1 MRSLPCRLAA
11 LALLVFGWR
20 AAASVPT
27 DLLSGYTTQQWQ
39 SSDGLPEQTVQAFAQ
54 SPDGYLWIGTSGGL
68 LRFDGAHFVEYGRE
82 NTPAFLENSVFCL
95 TAGKN
100 GTLWIGTEGGGLIRF
115 SDGVFRLYSTNDGLS
130 DGFVRSVIE
139 DRTGAIWIGT
149 DNGLFRLANSRAD
162 HVTRIDS
169 TTDFAPI
176 AVHALLQDR
185 SGRIWVG
192 GCRLINLGTEL
203 GAGPREYKLPSHY
216 SENRVKSI
224 LQATDGTV
232 WVGTVSGLQQLRPGS
247 PAFSN
252 LPGIRGT
259 VRVLRQTLDGTLW
272 IGTIGRGAFT
282 YRSGVLTRVV
292 PYQPLPSSTVLSILE
307 DTTKNVWLGTEAGM
321 VRLSRTPVSLIPL
334 PDASDFET
342 ISADKDGSL
351 WVAST
356 KLFHLA
362 NGVAT
367 PFTLPQLRGARVR
380 NVFRDRNG
388 SLWIGTD
395 GSGLFHLTGTASEQY
410 TTANGLTN
418 NFVRAI
424 TQASNGDIWIATD
437 EGCNRLAHGTLR
449 NFRVS
454 DGLSYFSVRTIVEGS
469 DGDIWIGTD
478 RGLSHLHGDTFQHD
492 AATEALLKEKVWSI
506 HVSQDG
512 DVWFGTRNSGLY
524 RFAKGK
530 MYHFTEDEGLAA
542 NSIYSILEDSHRR
555 LWIGS
560 PDGVSLL
567 DRSEFDNDRDYAKQ
581 HLLQR
586 FYSRSDAGD
595 IAPLYGGTQP
605 AAAMTENGDVWF
617 PTNKGPIRIVDT
629 AISAPTPSRLVID
642 QVVVDGRKLVP
653 QSQLHLP
660 SGNANLEISYAP
672 ILLNSQADL
681 RFMYKLEGFDRD
693 WLYASSRRIAY
704 YTNLPAGTYTFRVRA
719 LSPYNPAA
727 ISEATLA
734 VVKQPF
740 FYRTPWFFGL
750 CLLAAALAVWA
761 AHLARVRR
769 MHTAFRA
776 VLEERARLAREMH
789 DTLIQGC
796 ASVSVLLEACSS
808 GKTSDDTEQHELI
821 GYARTQLAA
830 SIDEARQAVW
840 NLRAERSDDLGTEI
854 RKLADRISRKSNVAV
869 TCRIEGTTFPLR
881 ASALH
886 ELLMISR
893 EALYNAA
900 LHATPTELS
909 LKVTYS
915 PREIALEVH
924 DNGCGFDQ
932 NQFNGGHYGLVG
944 IEERVRQLG
953 GTLQVRSMVTKG
965 TDICVA
971 IPKSAIDTPEMAAL

>member
-20 AAASVPT
+20 AVASVPT

-39 SSDGLPEQTVQAFAQ
+39 GSDGLPEQTVQAFAQ
-54 SPDGYLWIGTSGGL
+54 NTDGYLWIGTSGGL
-68 LRFDGAHFVEYGRE
+68 LRFDGAHFTKYSRE

-95 TAGKN
+95 TEGKD

-130 DGFVRSVIE
+130 DGFVRSVME
-139 DRTGAIWIGT
+139 DRSGAIWIGT
-149 DNGLFRLANSRAD
+149 DNGLFQLPNSRAD
-162 HVTRIDS
+162 RVIRVDG
-169 TTDFAPI
+169 TTDFPPI

-192 GCRLINLGTEL
+192 GSRLISLGTEP
-203 GAGPREYKLPSHY
+203 GAGPREYKLPGHY

-232 WVGTVSGLQQLRPGS
+232 WVGTVSGLQELRPGS
-247 PAFSN
+247 PAFAN
-252 LPGIRGT
+252 LPGIHGT

-282 YRSGVLTRVV
+282 YRSGILTRVA

-342 ISADKDGSL
+342 ISADNDGSL
-351 WVAST
+351 WIAST
-356 KLFHLA
+356 KLFHLQH
-362 NGVAT
+362 GVAT
-367 PFTLPQLRGARVR
+367 PFTFPQLHGARVR

-395 GSGLFHLTGTASEQY
+395 GSGLFHLTSGATEQY
-410 TTANGLTN
+410 TTANGMTN

-424 TQASNGDIWIATD
+424 MQASNGDIWIATD

-454 DGLSYFSVRTIVEGS
+454 DGLSYFSVRTIVEGT

-478 RGLSHLHGDTFQHD
+478 RGLSHLHQDAFQHD
-492 AATEALLKEKVWSI
+492 IATEALRNEKVWSI
-506 HVSQDG
+506 HSSRDE

-524 RFAKGK
+524 RFARGK
-530 MYHFTEDEGLAA
+530 IYHFTQDEGLAA
-542 NSIYSILEDSHRR
+542 TSIYSILEDTHRR

-567 DRSEFDNDRDYAKQ
+567 DRSEFDGDRDYAER
-581 HLLQR
+581 HLSQR
-586 FYSRSDAGD
+586 FYSRSNAGD

-605 AAAMTENGDVWF
+605 AAAMTESGDVWF
-617 PTNKGPIRIVDT
+617 PTNKGPIRIVDNGS
-629 AISAPTPSRLVID
+629 SAPIPTRLVID
-642 QVVVDGRKLVP
+642 QVVVDGRELLP

-672 ILLNSQADL
+672 ILLSSQAGL

-693 WLYASSRRIAY
+693 WLYASSRRVAY
-704 YTNLPAGTYTFRVRA
+704 YTNLPAGTYTFRARA
-719 LSPYNPAA
+719 LSPSNPTA
-727 ISEATLA
+727 ILEATLA

-750 CLLAAALAVWA
+750 CLLTAALVVWG
-761 AHLARVRR
+761 AHLVRVRR
-769 MHTAFRA
+769 MNTAFRA

-808 GKTSDDTEQHELI
+808 GETSDSTEQHELI
-821 GYARTQLAA
+821 DYARTQLAA

-854 RKLADRISRKSNVAV
+854 RKLAERISRESNVTVA
-869 TCRIEGTTFPLR
+869 CHIEGTTFPLR

-909 LKVTYS
+909 LKVIYS
-915 PREIALEVH
+915 SREIALEVH

-932 NQFNGGHYGLVG
+932 NHVNGGHYGLVG
-944 IEERVRQLG
+944 IKERVRQLG

-965 TDICVA
+965 TDICVV
-971 IPKSAIDTPEMAAL
+971 IPKSAADALEMAAL

>member
-11 LALLVFGWR
+11 LGLLVFGWQ
-20 AAASVPT
+20 AAASVPS

-54 SPDGYLWIGTSGGL
+54 NADGYLWIGTSGGL
-68 LRFDGAHFVEYGRE
+68 LRFDGAHFTEYGRE

-95 TAGKN
+95 TAGKD

-115 SDGVFRLYSTNDGLS
+115 RDGVFRLYSTNDGLS

-139 DRTGAIWIGT
+139 DRRGAIWIGT
-149 DNGLFRLANSRAD
+149 DNGLFQLANSRAD
-162 HVTRIDS
+162 RVTRIDS
-169 TTDFAPI
+169 TADFAPI

-192 GCRLINLGTEL
+192 GSRLISLDTESS
-203 GAGPREYKLPSHY
+203 AGPREYKLQSRY

-224 LQATDGTV
+224 LQAIDGTV

-252 LPGIRGT
+252 LPGIHGT

-272 IGTIGRGAFT
+272 IGTIGQGAFT

-342 ISADKDGSL
+342 ISADNDGSL

-356 KLFHLA
+356 KLFHLQH
-362 NGVAT
+362 GVAT
-367 PFTLPQLRGARVR
+367 PFTFPQLRGARVR

-395 GSGLFHLTGTASEQY
+395 GSGLFHLTENATEQY
-410 TTANGLTN
+410 TTTNGLTN

-424 TQASNGDIWIATD
+424 TQARNGDIWIATD
-437 EGCNRLAHGTLR
+437 EGLNRLAHGTLR

-478 RGLSHLHGDTFQHD
+478 RGLSHLHQGTFQHD
-492 AATEALLKEKVWSI
+492 TATEALQKEKVWSI
-506 HVSQDG
+506 HVSRDG

-530 MYHFTEDEGLAA
+530 MYHFTQDEGLAA

-560 PDGVSLL
+560 PDGVSLV
-567 DRSEFDNDRDYAKQ
+567 DRREFDGDRDYTKQ
-581 HLLQR
+581 HLSQR
-586 FYSRSDAGD
+586 FYGRSDAGD

-605 AAAMTENGDVWF
+605 AAAITENGDVWF

-629 AISAPTPSRLVID
+629 GSSAPTSTRLMID
-642 QVVVDGRKLVP
+642 QVIVDGRKKLP
-653 QSQLHLP
+653 QSLLPLP
-660 SGNANLEISYAP
+660 SSNANLEISYAP
-672 ILLNSQADL
+672 ILLSSQADL
-681 RFMYKLEGFDRD
+681 RFMYKLDGFDRD
-693 WLYASSRRIAY
+693 WVYASSRRIAY

-719 LSPYNPAA
+719 LSPSNSAT

-734 VVKQPF
+734 LVKRPF

-750 CLLAAALAVWA
+750 CLLTAALAVWG

-808 GKTSDDTEQHELI
+808 GETSDSAEQYELI
-821 GYARTQLAA
+821 DYARTQLAA

-854 RKLADRISRKSNVAV
+854 RKLADRISRESNIAVA
-869 TCRIEGTTFPLR
+869 CHIEGTPFPLR

-900 LHATPTELS
+900 LHATPTELI
-909 LKVTYS
+909 LKVVYG
-915 PREIALEVH
+915 PQEIALEVH

-932 NQFNGGHYGLVG
+932 NQVNGGHYGLIG

-953 GTLQVRSMVTKG
+953 GTLQVRTMVAKG
-965 TDICVA
+965 TDICAV
-971 IPKSAIDTPEMAAL
+971 IPRSTTDAPEMATL

>member
-20 AAASVPT
+20 AVASVPT

-39 SSDGLPEQTVQAFAQ
+39 GSDGLPEQTVQAFAQ
-54 SPDGYLWIGTSGGL
+54 NTDGYLWIGTSGGL
-68 LRFDGAHFVEYGRE
+68 LRFDGAHFTKYSRE
-82 NTPAFLENSVFCL
+82 NIPAFLENSVFCL
-95 TAGKN
+95 TEGKD
-100 GTLWIGTEGGGLIRF
+100 GTLWIGTEGGGLLRF

-130 DGFVRSVIE
+130 DGFVRSVME
-139 DRTGAIWIGT
+139 DRSGAIWIGT
-149 DNGLFRLANSRAD
+149 DNGLFQLPNSHAGR
-162 HVTRIDS
+162 VIRIDG
-169 TTDFAPI
+169 TTDFPPI

-192 GCRLINLGTEL
+192 GSRLISLGTEP
-203 GAGPREYKLPSHY
+203 GAGPREYKLPGHY

-232 WVGTVSGLQQLRPGS
+232 WVGTVSGLQELRPGS
-247 PAFSN
+247 PAFAN
-252 LPGIRGT
+252 LAGIHGT

-282 YRSGVLTRVV
+282 YRSGILTRVA
-292 PYQPLPSSTVLSILE
+292 PCQPLPSSTVLSILE

-342 ISADKDGSL
+342 ISADNDGSL

-356 KLFHLA
+356 KLFHLQH
-362 NGVAT
+362 GVAT
-367 PFTLPQLRGARVR
+367 PFTFPQLHGARVR

-395 GSGLFHLTGTASEQY
+395 GSGLFHLTGGATEQY
-410 TTANGLTN
+410 TTANGMTN

-424 TQASNGDIWIATD
+424 MQASNGDIWIATD

-454 DGLSYFSVRTIVEGS
+454 DGLSYFSVRTIVEGT

-478 RGLSHLHGDTFQHD
+478 RGLSHLHQDAFQHD
-492 AATEALLKEKVWSI
+492 IATEALRNEKVWSI
-506 HVSQDG
+506 HSSRDG

-530 MYHFTEDEGLAA
+530 IYHFTQDEGLAA
-542 NSIYSILEDSHRR
+542 TSIYSILEDTHRR

-567 DRSEFDNDRDYAKQ
+567 DRSEFDGDRDYAER
-581 HLLQR
+581 HLSQR
-586 FYSRSDAGD
+586 FYSRSNAGD

-605 AAAMTENGDVWF
+605 AAAMTESGDVWF
-617 PTNKGPIRIVDT
+617 PTNKGPIRIVDNGS
-629 AISAPTPSRLVID
+629 SAPIPTRLVID
-642 QVVVDGRKLVP
+642 QVVVDGRELLP

-672 ILLNSQADL
+672 ILLSSQAGL

-693 WLYASSRRIAY
+693 WLYASSRRVAY
-704 YTNLPAGTYTFRVRA
+704 YTNLPAGTYTFRARA
-719 LSPYNPAA
+719 LSPSNPAA
-727 ISEATLA
+727 ILEATLA

-750 CLLAAALAVWA
+750 CLLTAALAVWG

-769 MHTAFRA
+769 MNTAFRA

-808 GKTSDDTEQHELI
+808 GETSDSTEQHELI
-821 GYARTQLAA
+821 DYARTQLAA

-854 RKLADRISRKSNVAV
+854 RKLAERISRESNVTVA
-869 TCRIEGTTFPLR
+869 CHIEGTMFPLR

-909 LKVTYS
+909 LKVIYS
-915 PREIALEVH
+915 SREIALEVH

-932 NQFNGGHYGLVG
+932 NHVNGGHYGLVG
-944 IEERVRQLG
+944 IKERVRQLG

-965 TDICVA
+965 TDICVV
-971 IPKSAIDTPEMAAL
+971 IPKSAADALEMAAL